1 MYWRTL
7 LVAAACLMRMHPAA
21 AANDLYTVSAQV
33 QNDRIILSPCS
44 NPETVWSA
52 SFERAAD
59 EATVRA
65 NIRKYPPV
73 FATRPHAGFFMR
85 VIAEAADEAA
95 LSGPDTAANTNSARE
110 PQIRLTVREILSL
123 AEGSCHITDLL
134 EQAFPS
140 ENTETGSMKE
150 TQIRKHDVE

>member
-7 LVAAACLMRMHPAA
+7 LLAAACLMRMHPVAA
-21 AANDLYTVSAQV
+21 ADDLYTVSAQV
-33 QNDRIILSPCS
+33 QNDRIMLSPCS
-44 NPETVWSA
+44 SPETVWSA
-52 SFERAAD
+52 SFERTAD

-73 FATRPHAGFFMR
+73 SAARPHAGFFMW

-95 LSGPDTAANTNSARE
+95 SSGPDTAANSARE
-110 PQIRLTVREILSL
+110 PRTRLTVREILSL
-123 AEGSCHITDLL
+123 AEGPCHITDLL